1 MSHIKKTTRS
11 IRLRCSFNHNIIPN
25 NKINNKT
32 KSSKT
37 VKIVDKIVNTHCRVP
52 NPLYNVED
60 KEKFNH
66 DKLNIPIPIDL
77 IEQLE
82 NSTLIITEKYK
93 PKRTSYIKT
102 KNNHELQILQAIKTI
117 SNDTSVILINTD
129 KNLGPAL
136 VYTQWYNESMLETL
150 SVANN

>member
-11 IRLRCSFNHNIIPN
+11 IRLRCAFNNTIIP
-25 NKINNKT
+25 NNKT
-32 KSSKT
+32 KSSKP

-66 DKLNIPIPIDL
+66 KKLNIPIPTDL

-93 PKRTSYIKT
+93 QNRTSYIKT
-102 KNNHELQILQAIKTI
+102 KNKHELEILQAIKTI
-117 SNDTSVILINTD
+117 SNDTSVILINTIKILD
-129 KNLGPAL
+129 QHLYIHNGIMNLC
-136 VYTQWYNESMLETL
+136 
-150 SVANN
+150 